1 MVKPLPPPMAA
12 DLYGEILLAETGVA
26 EAAPRQSLVQR
37 VRALAPGLGIVI
49 VAALAAA
56 WLADRYAAPIMLMGL
71 LIGMALQ
78 FIGGDPRTHAGL
90 DFAGRTC
97 LRIGIVLLGTQIG
110 LAQILAIGWAPFL
123 ALLLVMASAIGAAL
137 LAARLCGQNWAFGML
152 AGGAT
157 AICGASAAL
166 ALYDML
172 GKERIDPARFT
183 ITLVGVAMA
192 SALAMSFYPALAGA
206 LHMSD
211 AAAGFM
217 IGASIHDVAQAVGGG
232 FAFSREA
239 GETATIVKL
248 TRVALLPLVLFALA
262 LALARGGAAVVG
274 RKSPIPAVPLF
285 LMLFLALVAVNS
297 LVSIPHAVAEASYDG
312 AKALL
317 LLAVTATAMR
327 SRFHLLL
334 NQGWKS
340 FAPVIAATCASLIV
354 ALIAAELL

>member
-1 MVKPLPPPMAA
+1 MTRLPPPMAA

-26 EAAPRQSLVQR
+26 TAAPRSSIWE
-37 VRALAPGLGIVI
+37 RARAILPGIGIVI
-49 VAALAAA
+49 VAAMAAA
-56 WLADRYAAPIMLMGL
+56 FLAERYAAPIMLMGL

-78 FIGGDPRTHAGL
+78 FIGSDPRTHAGL

-110 LAQILAIGWAPFL
+110 IMQILAIGWAPFA
-123 ALLLVMASAIGAAL
+123 ALLIVMASAIAAAL
-137 LAARLCGQNWAFGML
+137 ITARLFGQSWAFGML

-166 ALYDML
+166 ALYDVL
-172 GKERIDPARFT
+172 GKDRIDPARFT

-206 LHMSD
+206 LSMSD
-211 AAAGFM
+211 TAAGFM

-232 FAFSREA
+232 FAYSREA

-248 TRVALLPLVLFALA
+248 TRVALLPVVLFALA
-262 LALARGGAAVVG
+262 LILARGGAAAVG
-274 RKSPIPAVPLF
+274 RKSVIPAIPAF
-285 LMLFLALVAVNS
+285 LLLFLALVGLNS
-297 LVSIPHAVAEASYDG
+297 LISLPQDIVDYSYIA

-317 LLAVTATAMR
+317 LIAVTATAMR

-334 NQGWKS
+334 NQGFSS
-340 FAPVIAATCASLIV
+340 FAPVIAATLASLV
-354 ALIAAELL
+354 TALIAAELL

>member
-1 MVKPLPPPMAA
+1 
-12 DLYGEILLAETGVA
+12 VA
-26 EAAPRQSLVQR
+26 S
-37 VRALAPGLGIVI
+37 
-49 VAALAAA
+49 LAAA
-56 WLADRYAAPIMLMGL
+56 FLAERYAAPIMLMGL

-78 FIGGDPRTHAGL
+78 FIGSDPRTHAGL

-110 LAQILAIGWAPFL
+110 VAQILAIGWAPFL
-123 ALLLVMASAIGAAL
+123 ALLLVMAAAIVAAL
-137 LAARLCGQNWAFGML
+137 FTARLCGQHWAFGML

-166 ALYDML
+166 ALYDVL
-172 GKERIDPARFT
+172 GKGRVDPARFT
-183 ITLVGVAMA
+183 ITLVGVALA
-192 SALAMSFYPALAGA
+192 SALAMSFYPALADA
-206 LHMSD
+206 LGMSD
-211 AAAGFM
+211 KAAGFM

-232 FAFSREA
+232 FAYSREA

-248 TRVALLPLVLFALA
+248 TRVALLPVVLFALA
-262 LALARGGAAVVG
+262 LILARGGAAAIG
-274 RKSPIPAVPLF
+274 QKSRIPNVPAF
-285 LMLFLALVAVNS
+285 LLLFLALVALNS
-297 LVSIPHAVAEASYDG
+297 VITLPHDVVDYSYIL

-334 NQGWKS
+334 NQGWTS
-340 FAPVIAATCASLIV
+340 FAPVMAATLASLVV

>member
-1 MVKPLPPPMAA
+1 MAA
-12 DLYGEILLAETGVA
+12 DLYGEILLAETGVGT
-26 EAAPRQSLVQR
+26 APARQSLWDA
-37 VRALAPGLGIVI
+37 VRAIAPGLGIVV
-49 VAALAAA
+49 VASLAAA
-56 WLADRYAAPIMLMGL
+56 WLSDRYAAPIMLMGL

-78 FIGGDPRTHAGL
+78 FIGGDPRTHAGM

-97 LRIGIVLLGTQIG
+97 LRIGIVLLGLQISVM
-110 LAQILAIGWAPFL
+110 QIMAIGWAPFA
-123 ALLLVMASAIGAAL
+123 ALLLVMAAAIVAAL
-137 LAARLCGQNWAFGML
+137 IAARMCGQSWAFGML

-166 ALYDML
+166 ALYDVL
-172 GKERIDPARFT
+172 GKDRIDPARFT

-192 SALAMSFYPALAGA
+192 SAIAMSFYPVLAHTLG
-206 LHMSD
+206 LTD

-232 FAFSREA
+232 FAYSREA
-239 GETATIVKL
+239 GETATIVKM
-248 TRVALLPLVLFALA
+248 TRVALLPVVLFVLALVL
-262 LALARGGAAVVG
+262 ARTGAAIAGQKSSIPVV
-274 RKSPIPAVPLF
+274 PVF
-285 LMLFLALVAVNS
+285 LILFLALVALNS
-297 LVSIPHAVAEASYDG
+297 VISIPPAVANHSYTL

-340 FAPVIAATCASLIV
+340 FAPVIAATLVSLII